1 MINYLLKKF
10 EILLTKKRK
19 NDIIIK
25 SFLLHVYAFK
35 DMSVTG

>member
-1 MINYLLKKF
+1 MDD
-10 EILLTKKRK
+10 KKRK